1 MRKGRQAPGALR
13 ALRAAVSVRVRGAVP
28 SCPCAAHAGLGPLP
42 AFLGEP
48 WLPMGVAG
56 LPVRAPEP
64 CGVGV

>member
-1 MRKGRQAPGALR
+1 M
-13 ALRAAVSVRVRGAVP
+13 SVRVRGAVP